1 MVLYSNIE
9 DKVRD
14 IINNKE
20 NLVDIIYKYEQKLEE
35 LETQYDYVARITELE
50 KEVDD
55 LETNKNNLE
64 KEVLDMEQYIKNCKV
79 ELESVKLFL
88 EENDYEYSRKEINEL
103 IINAGGNLYR

>member
-1 MVLYSNIE
+1 MILYSAIE

-20 NLVDIIYKYEQKLEE
+20 NLVDIIYNYEQKLEE
-35 LETQYDYVARITELE
+35 LETRITELE
-50 KEVDD
+50 QKVDD
-55 LETNKNNLE
+55 LETDKNNLE
-64 KEVLDMEQYIKNCKV
+64 EEVSDMERYIKDCKV

>member
-1 MVLYSNIE
+1 MILYSAIE
-9 DKVRD
+9 DKVKD

-20 NLVDIIYKYEQKLEE
+20 NLVDIIYNYEQKLEE

-64 KEVLDMEQYIKNCKV
+64 KEVLDMEQYIKDCKV
-79 ELESVKLFL
+79 ELESVKFFL
-88 EENDYEYSRKEINEL
+88 EENNCEYSQKEINEL
-103 IINAGGNLYR
+103 IINAREFV

>member
-9 DKVRD
+9 DKVKD

-50 KEVDD
+50 QKVDD
-55 LETNKNNLE
+55 LETDKNNLE
-64 KEVLDMEQYIKNCKV
+64 EEVSDMERYIKDCKV

-103 IINAGGNLYR
+103 IINAGGNLRR